1 MANKVYPLYKKAA
14 MTGDGPD
21 LLSVD
26 VKIALIDLG
35 LYSYDDAD
43 EFLSDIPSGAI
54 IALTPALANRTI
66 SDLAA
71 FDSDDPTFPD
81 VSGNQSEAI
90 VGFVDTGND
99 ATSRLIFF
107 QDTDVTGLPITPN
120 GGDITIT
127 VDADGW
133 FVL

>member
-1 MANKVYPLYKKAA
+1 MANKIYPLFKKACL
-14 MTGDGPD
+14 TGNGLD
-21 LLSVD
+21 LLTVD
-26 VKIALIDLG
+26 VKIALIDLAS
-35 LYSYDDAD
+35 YTYDDAH
-43 EFLSDIPSGAI
+43 EFLDDVAGAAI
-54 IALTPALANRTI
+54 IATTAALANKAV

-90 VGFVDTGND
+90 VGFVDTGV
-99 ATSRLIFF
+99 AGTSRLIFF
-107 QDTDVTGLPITPN
+107 QDTGVTGLPITPN

-127 VDADGW
+127 VDAAGW